1 MQVPVW
7 VWERESTQK
16 SDAELSNPD
25 TQAIRASVERAIRE
39 VFARERQGARLSQ
52 LDIVNLMLDAM
63 MAFQVYIMYTILVH
77 IVYKILVYI
86 ICKILLYIIYKM
98 LAT

>member
-39 VFARERQGARLSQ
+39 VFARERQGARMSQ
-52 LDIVNLMLDAM
+52 LDIVNLMFDAM
-63 MAFQVYIMYTILVH
+63 MAFQVYIVYTILVH
-77 IVYKILVYI
+77 ITWKILVYIIYKILVYI
-86 ICKILLYIIYKM
+86 ISKI
-98 LAT
+98 